1 MNTGPHAVVL
11 PGISVAPFAPP
22 VTGPVPVTAPARRR
36 RERSAT
42 LAPVGSAPFTGRT
55 GRAGRTGRTEGAEA
69 EVAATQADQLSTLH
83 REQFRPLVRLAAIVL
98 GDVGLA
104 EQVVQDAFVKL
115 QVRWGG
121 LRGIDNAPAYLR
133 AAVLNGARSQLRRH
147 KVRDRFAARRTVE
160 RPVPTPE
167 AAAVDI
173 DDHDRMITA
182 LRRLSGRQ
190 REALTL
196 RYYLDLPEAEIAA
209 AMGVSAG
216 SVKAHLHRGL
226 ANLAAVLAPTTE
238 DDR

>member
-1 MNTGPHAVVL
+1 V
-11 PGISVAPFAPP
+11 
-22 VTGPVPVTAPARRR
+22 
-36 RERSAT
+36 
-42 LAPVGSAPFTGRT
+42 SAPFTGRSQRT
-55 GRAGRTGRTEGAEA
+55 ERGGRTGRVEL
-69 EVAATQADQLSTLH
+69 ADAPADHLTMLH
-83 REQFRPLVRLAAIVL
+83 REHFRPLVRIAAIVL

-121 LRGIDNAPAYLR
+121 LRDLDKAPAYLR

-160 RPVPTPE
+160 RQVPTPE

-182 LRRLSGRQ
+182 LRRLSARQ

-226 ANLAAVLAPTTE
+226 ANLAEMLGHTAEAAAE
-238 DDR
+238 AGDDR

>member
-1 MNTGPHAVVL
+1 VNTGPQAVVL
-11 PGISVAPFAPP
+11 PLPR
-22 VTGPVPVTAPARRR
+22 TAPAGTR
-36 RERSAT
+36 RERSAR
-42 LAPVGSAPFTGRT
+42 LSPVSAPFTGRT
-55 GRAGRTGRTEGAEA
+55 RRAERAERAERAARAGLADA
-69 EVAATQADQLSTLH
+69 PADQLALLH
-83 REQFRPLVRLAAIVL
+83 REHFRPLVRLAAIVL

-115 QVRWGG
+115 QLRWGG
-121 LRGIDNAPAYLR
+121 VRDLDKAPAYLR

-147 KVRDRFAARRTVE
+147 KVRDRFSARRTVE
-160 RPVPTPE
+160 RPVTTPE
-167 AAAVDI
+167 AAALDI

-182 LRRLSGRQ
+182 LRRLSARQ

-209 AMGVSAG
+209 TMGVSAG

-226 ANLAAVLAPTTE
+226 ANLGALLGPHDVS

>member
-11 PGISVAPFAPP
+11 PVVPFAPP
-22 VTGPVPVTAPARRR
+22 VTGPVPATAPARRR
-36 RERSAT
+36 RERSAR
-42 LAPVGSAPFTGRT
+42 LAPVTSAPFTGRT
-55 GRAGRTGRTEGAEA
+55 RRAERAERAARAGST
-69 EVAATQADQLSTLH
+69 AAPTDELTLLH
-83 REQFRPLVRLAAIVL
+83 REHFRPLVRLAAIVL

-115 QVRWGG
+115 QLRWGG
-121 LRGIDNAPAYLR
+121 VRDLDKAPAYLR

-147 KVRDRFAARRTVE
+147 KVRDRFATRRTVE
-160 RPVPTPE
+160 RPVTTPE
-167 AAAVDI
+167 AAALDI

-182 LRRLSGRQ
+182 LRRLSARQ

-209 AMGVSAG
+209 AMGVSPG

-226 ANLAAVLAPTTE
+226 ANLGTLLGHDVS

>member
-1 MNTGPHAVVL
+1 VDT
-11 PGISVAPFAPP
+11 
-22 VTGPVPVTAPARRR
+22 
-36 RERSAT
+36 
-42 LAPVGSAPFTGRT
+42 
-55 GRAGRTGRTEGAEA
+55 A
-69 EVAATQADQLSTLH
+69 EVVATPADQLATLH
-83 REQFRPLVRLAAIVL
+83 REHFRPLVRIAAIVL

-121 LRGIDNAPAYLR
+121 LRDVDKAPAYLR
-133 AAVLNGARSQLRRH
+133 SAVLNGARSQLRRH

-160 RPVPTPE
+160 RQVPTPE
-167 AAAVDI
+167 AAAVEI

-182 LRRLSGRQ
+182 LRRLSARQ

-226 ANLAAVLAPTTE
+226 ANLGEMLERQAEQTE
-238 DDR
+238 HAQQAERAGPSEDRR